1 MSGKNK
7 TSIID
12 MKVKIE
18 NNCLLRTLVTKIY
31 CICTEGLSANCRTKD
46 HIEYII
52 YRLCGGRKSE
62 EQQFLDNSESLI
74 KHGSSH
80 IKTNN

>member
-1 MSGKNK
+1 
-7 TSIID
+7 

-18 NNCLLRTLVTKIY
+18 NNCLLKTLVTKIY

-52 YRLCGGRKSE
+52 YRLCGGRKTE
-62 EQQFLDNSESLI
+62 EQWFLDNSEPLI

-80 IKTNN
+80 IKTNH